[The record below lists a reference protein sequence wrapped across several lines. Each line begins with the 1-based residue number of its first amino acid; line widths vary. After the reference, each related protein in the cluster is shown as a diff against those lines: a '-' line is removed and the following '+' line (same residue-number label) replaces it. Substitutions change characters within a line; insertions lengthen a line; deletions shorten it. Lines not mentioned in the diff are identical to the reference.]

1 MTSAVPVKGTTSGG
15 GGGSGSR
22 WCPTPEQV
30 MLLEGMY
37 RGGLKTPTAT
47 QIQQIT
53 GRLSIYGKIQG
64 KNVFYWFQNHKAR
77 DRQKLRK
84 KLMALYH
91 QHRLYPTHD
100 HHPFLP
106 TLHPQGGGVEDASNC
121 KGMMD
126 NWKVDLPSNQTCKF
140 MCDCPLM
147 SMMMMDNHGTTPYCT
162 RVPPKTLQLFPV
174 TTTDLKDDD
183 DHHQFTITTKP

>member
-22 WCPTPEQV
+22 WCPTPE
-30 MLLEGMY
+30 
-37 RGGLKTPTAT
+37 
-47 QIQQIT
+47 
-53 GRLSIYGKIQG
+53 
-64 KNVFYWFQNHKAR
+64 
-77 DRQKLRK
+77 
-84 KLMALYH
+84 
-91 QHRLYPTHD
+91 
-100 HHPFLP
+100 
-106 TLHPQGGGVEDASNC
+106 QGGGVEDASNC

>member
-1 MTSAVPVKGTTSGG
+1 MTSVPVRATTSGG
-15 GGGSGSR
+15 GGGGGSR

-30 MLLEGMY
+30 MMLEGMY

-53 GRLSIYGKIQG
+53 ARLSIYGKIQG

-84 KLMALYH
+84 KLMVLYQ
-91 QHRLYPTHD
+91 QHRLYPTH

-106 TLHPQGGGVEDASNC
+106 LHQVAIIQHFFFCESFFIFCFTLCTKNS
-121 KGMMD
+121 
-126 NWKVDLPSNQTCKF
+126 VDIDIQCYN
-140 MCDCPLM
+140 
-147 SMMMMDNHGTTPYCT
+147 
-162 RVPPKTLQLFPV
+162 
-174 TTTDLKDDD
+174 
-183 DHHQFTITTKP
+183 

>member
-1 MTSAVPVKGTTSGG
+1 MTSVPVTTNGSGG
-15 GGGSGSR
+15 RSGGSR

-53 GRLSIYGKIQG
+53 SRLSIYGKIQG

-84 KLMALYH
+84 KLMALH
-91 QHRLYPTHD
+91 QQHRLYPTLD
-100 HHPFLP
+100 HPFLP
-106 TLHPQGGGVEDASNC
+106 LHPIVGVEDVSTC
-121 KGMMD
+121 KPMF
-126 NWKVDLPSNQTCKF
+126 NSWKVDLRSDQTCKL
-140 MCDCPLM
+140 MCECPHM
-147 SMMMMDNHGTTPYCT
+147 TMMQMDHHGSTPYCT
-162 RVPPKTLQLFPV
+162 RVPPKTLQLFPL
-174 TTTDLKDDD
+174 TTTYLKEDDQD
-183 DHHQFTITTKP
+183 QGHDQPTSSKS

>member
-1 MTSAVPVKGTTSGG
+1 MASAPVRMATSGG
-15 GGGSGSR
+15 GR

-53 GRLSIYGKIQG
+53 ARLSIYGKVQG

-84 KLMALYH
+84 KLMALYQ
-91 QHRLYPTHD
+91 QHRLYSTHD
-100 HHPFLP
+100 HPLI
-106 TLHPQGGGVEDASNC
+106 QQAAAAVEDSSKCNS
-121 KGMMD
+121 MM
-126 NWKVDLPSNQTCKF
+126 NNRKVDLPSDLQTCKL
-140 MCDCPLM
+140 MCNCHLM
-147 SMMMMDNHGTTPYCT
+147 TMMTMDHHGTTSYCT
-162 RVPPKTLQLFPV
+162 RVPPKTLQLFPL
-174 TTTDLKDDD
+174 TTTYLKEAD
-183 DHHQFTITTKP
+183 QSTTSKP

>member
-1 MTSAVPVKGTTSGG
+1 MTSVPVAVTTGG
-15 GGGSGSR
+15 GGSR

-53 GRLSIYGKIQG
+53 SRLSIYGKIQG

-91 QHRLYPTHD
+91 QHRLYPTTH

-106 TLHPQGGGVEDASNC
+106 LHPVGGIEDVSKC
-121 KGMMD
+121 KPVMN
-126 NWKVDLPSNQTCKF
+126 NWKVDDLPSDQPCKL

-147 SMMMMDNHGTTPYCT
+147 TMMMMDHHGTTPYCT
-162 RVPPKTLQLFPV
+162 RVPPKTLQLFPL
-174 TTTDLKDDD
+174 TTTDLKQDDA
-183 DHHQFTITTKP
+183 HHSTTSSKP

>member
-1 MTSAVPVKGTTSGG
+1 MMTSSCHFITSLYKYHFNPHPYLLKTLPSKPKKTYIQKKRLSWTEMTSVVPVKGSTTAGG
-15 GGGSGSR
+15 GGSR

-53 GRLSIYGKIQG
+53 ARLSVYGKIQG

-91 QHRLYPTHD
+91 QHRLFNPSAHD
-100 HHPFLP
+100 QHSFLP
-106 TLHPQGGGVEDASNC
+106 TLNHQVINQSN
-121 KGMMD
+121 
-126 NWKVDLPSNQTCKF
+126 N
-140 MCDCPLM
+140 
-147 SMMMMDNHGTTPYCT
+147 
-162 RVPPKTLQLFPV
+162 
-174 TTTDLKDDD
+174 
-183 DHHQFTITTKP
+183 

>member
-1 MTSAVPVKGTTSGG
+1 MTSVPVKGTTSGG
-15 GGGSGSR
+15 GGGGGSR

-53 GRLSIYGKIQG
+53 ARLSIYGKIQG

-84 KLMALYH
+84 KLMALYQ
-91 QHRLYPTHD
+91 QHCLYPPHGQSF
-100 HHPFLP
+100 PP
-106 TLHPQGGGVEDASNC
+106 LHQVRGVEDAPSC
-121 KGMMD
+121 KKII
-126 NWKVDLPSNQTCKF
+126 NKWKVDLPSYQTCKL
-140 MCDCPLM
+140 MCECQLM
-147 SMMMMDNHGTTPYCT
+147 TMMMMDQHGTTSYCE

-174 TTTDLKDDD
+174 TTTAVSEDD
-183 DHHQFTITTKP
+183 QSSTTKP

>member
-1 MTSAVPVKGTTSGG
+1 MASHPVKVATSGVG
-15 GGGSGSR
+15 GGSR

-53 GRLSIYGKIQG
+53 ARLSVYGKVQG

-84 KLMALYH
+84 KLMALYQQH
-91 QHRLYPTHD
+91 QLYPPT
-100 HHPFLP
+100 HHPYALSQNQVDEVVKDVS
-106 TLHPQGGGVEDASNC
+106 TYQAMINS
-121 KGMMD
+121 
-126 NWKVDLPSNQTCKF
+126 WKAVDLPSNQTCKL

-147 SMMMMDNHGTTPYCT
+147 PIMKMDGTSPYCT
-162 RVPPKTLQLFPV
+162 RLPPKTLQLFPL
-174 TTTDLKDDD
+174 TTTNLKEDDD
-183 DHHQFTITTKP
+183 KSTMHLQTLN